1 LGIILSGRTVKHIVE
16 RHPEVKP
23 YINRIREAVENPD
36 TIVKGFK
43 GEFKA
48 LKWYGDLHLG
58 PKYLVVVFRKPSEK
72 EKIILTAHFTSSV
85 SKVKGEVVWRRQP

>member
-1 LGIILSGRTVKHIVE
+1 MRIILSDRTVKHIIG

-23 YINRIREAVENPD
+23 YINRIREAVEDPD
-36 TIVKGFK
+36 LIVRGSR

-48 LKWYGDLHLG
+48 LKWYSDLHLG
-58 PKYLVVVFRKPSEK
+58 PKYLVVVYRKSSEK
-72 EKIILTAHFTSSV
+72 EKIILTAYFTSSI

>member
-1 LGIILSGRTVKHIVE
+1 MRIILSDRTVKHIVGK
-16 RHPEVKP
+16 HPEVKP
-23 YINRIREAVENPD
+23 YINRIRETVENPD

-48 LKWYGDLHLG
+48 LKWYSDLHLG
-58 PKYLVVVFRKPSEK
+58 PKYLVVVYRKSSEK
-72 EKIILTAHFTSSV
+72 EKIILTAYFTSSI